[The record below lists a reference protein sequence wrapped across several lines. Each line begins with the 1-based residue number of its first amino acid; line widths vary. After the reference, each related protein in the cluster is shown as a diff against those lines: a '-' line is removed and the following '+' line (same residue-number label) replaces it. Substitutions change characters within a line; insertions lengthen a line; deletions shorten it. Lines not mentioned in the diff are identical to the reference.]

1 MDLATML
8 ATASS
13 TAGDGADDGDDGGVR
28 QRPPQRR
35 RLATARRRRHPATAD
50 LATAQRQLTTVTAL
64 VPTAAASGNDDFNCS
79 NGISTTM
86 VAERERGRGMLS
98 AWDPQLARLF
108 WLAKFGQWE
117 EDFGQPDGLA
127 IRIASLLEGEIEP
140 KLPKFNLVRGIRRL
154 LEMLLVGEKK
164 LFLVSHRMFDRI
176 LEGVFIYE

>member
-1 MDLATML
+1 M
-8 ATASS
+8 ASL
-13 TAGDGADDGDDGGVR
+13 TAGDGADDGGDGGVR
-28 QRPPQRR
+28 QRPPRRR
-35 RLATARRRRHPATAD
+35 RLATARRRWHPATAD
-50 LATAQRQLTTVTAL
+50 LATVQRRLTTVTAL
-64 VPTAAASGNDDFNCS
+64 APTAAASGNDDFNCS
-79 NGISTTM
+79 NGISTTT
-86 VAERERGRGMLS
+86 VAEREGGRGMLS

-176 LEGVFIYE
+176 LEGVFRYE